1 MEEEKNR
8 MHLNDSPQIFRQAD
22 ELRRKM
28 TKAEKVLWERLKE
41 KKLDGY
47 KFRRQHPILRFIVDY
62 YCHKEKLIIELDGDS
77 HNDEMQEQYDEERTK
92 ILTECGMKVIRFR
105 NEEIFNEIESVIERI
120 RMALRAPSSNQEE

>member
-1 MEEEKNR
+1 

-62 YCHKEKLIIELDGDS
+62 YCHTEKLIIELDGEV
-77 HNDEMQEQYDEERTK
+77 HEEEHQKQYDEERTK

-120 RMALRAPSSNQEE
+120 RMALRPPSSNQEE